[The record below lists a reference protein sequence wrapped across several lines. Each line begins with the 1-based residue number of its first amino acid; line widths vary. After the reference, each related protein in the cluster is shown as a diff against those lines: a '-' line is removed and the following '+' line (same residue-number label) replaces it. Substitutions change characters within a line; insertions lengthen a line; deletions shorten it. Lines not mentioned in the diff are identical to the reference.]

1 MQECELRQFII
12 NVLDGKDERIMQMSK
27 DIRAG
32 CREMAVHLNITEKT
46 FQKTLE
52 GICNDLFTHECTTGT
67 YVSLLTF
74 CIELDKIHMGKS
86 SWYRRDV
93 MVDILITGLL
103 KAERKKNLQ
112 YLNSISWC
120 SILLVISIVLLW

>member
-1 MQECELRQFII
+1 MQECKLRQFII
-12 NVLDGKDERIMQMSK
+12 NVLDGKDERITKMSK
-27 DIRAG
+27 DVRAG

-52 GICNDLFTHECTTGT
+52 GICKDLFTRKCTTGT

-74 CIELDKIHMGKS
+74 CFELDKIHIGKS

-93 MVDILITGLL
+93 MVDILITELL
-103 KAERKKNLQ
+103 KAERGKNL
-112 YLNSISWC
+112 YYFNFISLC
-120 SILLVISIVLLW
+120 SILLIIGIVLLW

>member
-1 MQECELRQFII
+1 MSGCKLKQFIT
-12 NVLDGKDERIMQMSK
+12 NVLDGKDERIMHMSK
-27 DIRAG
+27 DVRAR
-32 CREMAVHLNITEKT
+32 CREMAIHLNVTEKT

-74 CIELDKIHMGKS
+74 CIELDEIHMDKS

-93 MVDILITGLL
+93 MVDILITELL
-103 KAERKKNLQ
+103 KAERKKNSQ
-112 YLNSISWC
+112 YLNSISWY